1 MSLVSTT
8 RSYIGK
14 GPIYARK
21 RTGGLGLLPIGNC
34 SALSFAIT
42 EDIKT
47 LPDYTNAG
55 GGTKDTLRRVT
66 KVEGTMD
73 ARDFS
78 PSNLALALRGQ
89 VTTEGTASISAE
101 AHTAYTSAFVAFE
114 HIKDSGASVTPV
126 IAVSAARA
134 STTAYAKGDCIL
146 ASSVVYQ
153 CTAAGTSGGGAP
165 TYNTA
170 LGATT
175 TDGSVVWT
183 SRGAVL
189 MVANTDYQIGNNG
202 ILILSAASRFA
213 LGLPITVA
221 YTQNAAEILQA
232 LVTSAT
238 EYELYFD
245 GLNEVDSG
253 NPAPIKVHRIT
264 FGVTSGLPLIADDFG
279 TLQIKFDVLQDATI
293 SGTGISQY
301 FKSMQVAS
309 A

>member
-55 GGTKDTLRRVT
+55 GGTKDTLRRIT
-66 KVEGTMD
+66 KVEGTVD

-78 PSNLALALRGQ
+78 SENLALALRGQ
-89 VTTEGTASISAE
+89 VTTESSATISAE
-101 AHTAYTSAFVAFE
+101 PHTAYTGAFVALD
-114 HIKDSGASVTPV
+114 HLKDSSATVTPV
-126 IAVSAARA
+126 IAVSAARTD
-134 STTAYAKGDCIL
+134 TTAYVLGDTIL
-146 ASSVVYQ
+146 ASAVVYQ
-153 CTAAGTSGGGAP
+153 CTTAGTTGGSAP
-165 TYNTA
+165 TYSATI
-170 LGATT
+170 GATT
-175 TDGSVVWT
+175 TDGTVVWT
-183 SRGAVL
+183 SRGAVA
-189 MVANTDYQIGNNG
+189 MVADTDYQMGNAG
-202 ILILSAASRFA
+202 IKILSTATRFA

-221 YTQNAAEILQA
+221 YTQNPAEILQA
-232 LVTSAT
+232 LVNSAT
-238 EYELYFD
+238 DYELFFD

-253 NPAPIKVHRIT
+253 NPSPIKVHRVQ

-279 TLQIKFDVLQDATI
+279 TLQIKFDVLQDTTI

-301 FKSMQVAS
+301 FKMMQVA
-309 A
+309 

>member
-34 SALSFAIT
+34 SALSFSIT

-47 LPDYTNAG
+47 LSDYTNAG
-55 GGTKDTLRRVT
+55 GGTKDTLRRIT
-66 KVEGTMD
+66 KVEGTVD

-78 PSNLALALRGQ
+78 PSNLALALRGA
-89 VTTEGTASISAE
+89 VTTEGTATVSAE
-101 AHTAYTSAFVAFE
+101 AHTAYTNAFVAFD
-114 HIKDSGASVTPV
+114 HLKDSGASVTPV

-134 STTAYAKGDCIL
+134 DTTAYTVGQTIL
-146 ASSVVYQ
+146 ASAVVYQ
-153 CTAAGTSGGGAP
+153 CTTAGTSAGSAP
-165 TYNTA
+165 SYNTTV
-170 LGATT
+170 GATT
-175 TDGSVVWT
+175 TDGTVVWT
-183 SRGAVL
+183 SRGAVT
-189 MVANTDYQIGNNG
+189 MVADTDYQIGNNG
-202 ILILSAASRFA
+202 IRILSTASRFA

-221 YTQNAAEILQA
+221 YTQNPAEILQA
-232 LVTSAT
+232 LVSSAT
-238 EYELYFD
+238 EYELFFD

-253 NPAPIKVHRIT
+253 NPAPIKVHRVQ

-279 TLQIKFDVLQDATI
+279 TLQMKFDVLQDTTI

-301 FKSMQVAS
+301 FKAMQVA
-309 A
+309 